1 MTVLAALFV
10 VAGAALIGLGQRMAG
25 SQEIAPQ
32 VLGAGVVLLFGGVAL
47 ASFRSGDRA
56 PVVIIGAVT
65 ILVVGFGVGALRRR
79 RRPGS
84 TGTQEGR

>member
-10 VAGAALIGLGQRMAG
+10 VAGAGLIAVGQRIAQ

-32 VLGAGVVLLFGGVAL
+32 VLGTGVTLFFGGVAL

-56 PVVIIGAVT
+56 PVFIIASVAV
-65 ILVVGFGVGALRRR
+65 LVGGFGVAAFRRR
-79 RRPGS
+79 RKGGPTDRR
-84 TGTQEGR
+84 ERR